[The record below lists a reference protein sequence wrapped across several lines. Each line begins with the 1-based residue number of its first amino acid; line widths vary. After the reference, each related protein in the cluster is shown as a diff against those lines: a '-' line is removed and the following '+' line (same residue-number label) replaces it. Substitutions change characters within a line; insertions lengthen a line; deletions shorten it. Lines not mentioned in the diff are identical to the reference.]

1 MKLYALTWFRVFFKR
16 TTFVLGEI
24 LKLSDSV
31 YPCETCG
38 RMYNHAVLKQ
48 CPGCA
53 SQAESEPNK
62 RETQGALFKDN
73 RDEKGHIELINAQA
87 KTTHAIR
94 AVVLILQFFMLN
106 LFLFG
111 VWVIFGISDNI
122 FLLVINCLLWLFG
135 AIRTLYLARVEFDK
149 SA

>member
-1 MKLYALTWFRVFFKR
+1 M
-16 TTFVLGEI
+16 
-24 LKLSDSV
+24 
-31 YPCETCG
+31 
-38 RMYNHAVLKQ
+38 
-48 CPGCA
+48 
-53 SQAESEPNK
+53 
-62 RETQGALFKDN
+62 
-73 RDEKGHIELINAQA
+73 ELIDAQA

-94 AVVLILQFFMLN
+94 AVVVILQFFMLN